1 MNQRRYHQQRQQYQ
15 QARGSS
21 AQYQGPPTQSQPNQ
35 SSRRY
40 QQQGQDKESPSK
52 RTMLNK
58 LHRSS
63 PNTLEQYSKSYSV
76 EETDDPGN
84 NQDHLLSKPYDMTK
98 TQSSGT
104 GITQRISNTSSIS
117 PALAQKYIKQRDSGT
132 TNTASQVDRSQ
143 QQQQQKKSSY
153 NQQTQQ
159 SLQQGARLNQSH
171 SKEFQLA
178 FEQRM
183 RKKR

>member
-76 EETDDPGN
+76 EETDEQV

-104 GITQRISNTSSIS
+104 GITQRVSNTSSINT
-117 PALAQKYIKQRDSGT
+117 ALAQKYIKQRSGGT

-143 QQQQQKKSSY
+143 QHSSSRRRKVVTT
-153 NQQTQQ
+153 NK
-159 SLQQGARLNQSH
+159 H
-171 SKEFQLA
+171 SNNNHCNKVA
-178 FEQRM
+178 G
-183 RKKR
+183 

>member
-1 MNQRRYHQQRQQYQ
+1 M
-15 QARGSS
+15 
-21 AQYQGPPTQSQPNQ
+21 
-35 SSRRY
+35 
-40 QQQGQDKESPSK
+40 
-52 RTMLNK
+52 NK

-63 PNTLEQYSKSYSV
+63 PNTLEQYSKCYSV
-76 EETDDPGN
+76 EETDEPV

-117 PALAQKYIKQRDSGT
+117 PALAQKYIKQRGAAA
-132 TNTASQVDRSQ
+132 TNTLSQVDR
-143 QQQQQKKSSY
+143 QQKQQKNKNSY

-159 SLQQGARLNQSH
+159 QGATLNQSH
-171 SKEFQLA
+171 SKEFQEA
-178 FEQRM
+178 FERRM